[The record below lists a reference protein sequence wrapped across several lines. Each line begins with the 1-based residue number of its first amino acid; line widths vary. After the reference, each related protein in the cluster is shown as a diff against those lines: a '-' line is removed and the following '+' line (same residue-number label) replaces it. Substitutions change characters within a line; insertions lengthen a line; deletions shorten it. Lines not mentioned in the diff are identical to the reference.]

1 MDAYPINI
9 RFNDLDTFGHV
20 NNAIYLSYFEEGRK
34 DFFQDK
40 VGMTWD
46 WEGEGILL
54 ARNEIDYKVPLRLND
69 KAQIEIWVS
78 RIGNKSLEVSY
89 RIFKSEDGSQ
99 ITCTTGK
106 SVLVCFDYKTQK
118 SVPVPDEWREIF
130 GQPAS

>member
-1 MDAYPINI
+1 MNVYPVNI

-34 DFFQDK
+34 EFFQDK

-46 WEGEGILL
+46 WQGEGILL
-54 ARNEIDYKVPLRLND
+54 ARNEIDYKVPLRLDD
-69 KAQIEIWVS
+69 KASIEIEIS
-78 RIGNKSLEVSY
+78 RMGTKSLDVAY
-89 RIFKSEDGSQ
+89 RIFKTDEAGKE

-118 SVPVPDEWREIF
+118 SVPVPDKWREIF
-130 GQPAS
+130 EP